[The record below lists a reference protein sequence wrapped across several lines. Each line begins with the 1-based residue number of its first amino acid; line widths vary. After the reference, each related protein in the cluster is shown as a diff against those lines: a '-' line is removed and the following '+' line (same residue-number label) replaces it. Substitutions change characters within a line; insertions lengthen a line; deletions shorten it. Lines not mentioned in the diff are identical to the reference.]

1 MELHVTKYLQN
12 CFTLQHKLFIQHY
25 ITMIQVHFPNYAT
38 VFPDIKYRTKIKDE
52 THHNID
58 ISYTI
63 TDYRLRGRK
72 KYHHHYRMFNS
83 LDPQSLNNLH
93 EYQIFSAFSISPTAN
108 CHKCIVEY
116 GASMYCSFIN
126 SLDMETETEPLTSS

>member
-1 MELHVTKYLQN
+1 
-12 CFTLQHKLFIQHY
+12 
-25 ITMIQVHFPNYAT
+25 MIQVHFPNYAT
-38 VFPDIKYRTKIKDE
+38 VFPDIEYITKIKDE

-83 LDPQSLNNLH
+83 LDPQSLDYLH

-108 CHKCIVEY
+108 CHKCTVEC
-116 GASMYCSFIN
+116 GASMYCSFIK
-126 SLDMETETEPLTSS
+126 SLDMETETEPLFVKFMKIQIGSYQSIDNR

>member
-1 MELHVTKYLQN
+1 
-12 CFTLQHKLFIQHY
+12 
-25 ITMIQVHFPNYAT
+25 MIQVHFPNYAT
-38 VFPDIKYRTKIKDE
+38 VFPDIEYIYITKIKDE

-83 LDPQSLNNLH
+83 LDPQSLNYLH
-93 EYQIFSAFSISPTAN
+93 EYQIFSAFSISPTAAVQWSVGRV
-108 CHKCIVEY
+108 CIV
-116 GASMYCSFIN
+116 
-126 SLDMETETEPLTSS
+126 PLSSRLTWKQKRNLCLSSS